1 MKSHNKNFLRV
12 VALSL
17 LTTVAAYA
25 QWPNRVSESPTGG
38 ISTGITILSGVSADG
53 RWAFIEADGD
63 ELAAGDVNLQGDII
77 AKNMIT
83 GETSLLSRGLWFG
96 QQFGIRPGEGAASS
110 ADGRIVAFV
119 WRDPGVA
126 FEDGGVPDT
135 NTKRDVYLLDRDA
148 DGNGV
153 WDELTPGGRSLKLIS
168 RPAGAQGDGAAG
180 GAAVSA
186 DGRWIAYHSDSENL
200 VPGDTNGA
208 GDIFVYDRV
217 NGTTVRV
224 SVASDGT
231 QQDNWTDLGPVI
243 SPNGRFV
250 AFESLATNLVP
261 GDTNNAYDV
270 FIHDRDADGNGIYDE
285 TGPGQ
290 RATIRVS
297 QRADGGQV
305 NGSPSN
311 LDPNDDH
318 IAFAVARGVS
328 DDGRR
333 VVFSH
338 PGAILPGDAPLTTDV
353 YMLDRDANGD
363 GVMDDWSYTN
373 LAPLAAAQGGSA
385 SGFINNGIIA
395 ANVSPNLRW
404 MTVTSGDPAFIANYG
419 GDPLNVPQLTV
430 LRDLL
435 RGEERV
441 IDQNPA
447 GALTDFPA
455 AFQTAIANN
464 GLTLVTSLAS
474 NIMADDTN
482 LVEDV
487 FVYDPRFGV
496 SAAAPAIMNTTMPL
510 HFRAEGQAGKF
521 YQAACMLNWNPGV
534 RSGPHFIP
542 LAVDDMFIWSAILGV
557 PNFGNF
563 RGVLDANGEANG
575 YIVVPVVPGMSGFSF
590 YTGFVVADFGAP
602 FDMGGFGRLLTITIQ

>member
-38 ISTGITILSGVSADG
+38 ISTGITLLSNVSADG

-63 ELAAGDVNLQGDII
+63 EFTADDVNLQGDII

-96 QQFGIRPGEGAASS
+96 QQWGIRPGEGAASS

-305 NGSPSN
+305 NGSPTN
-311 LDPNDDH
+311 LDPLDDH

-328 DDGRR
+328 DDGRQ

-353 YMLDRDANGD
+353 YMLNRDTNGD

-373 LAPLAAAQGGSA
+373 LAPLSAAQGGSA
-385 SGFINNGIIA
+385 AGFINSGIIA

-430 LRDLL
+430 LKDLL
-435 RGEERV
+435 RGEDRV
-441 IDQNPA
+441 LDRNSG
-447 GALTDFPA
+447 GASTDFPVD
-455 AFQTAIANN
+455 FHTAIANN
-464 GLTLVTSLAS
+464 GATLVTSLAT

-487 FVYDPRFGV
+487 FVYDPRV
-496 SAAAPAIMNTTMPL
+496 SLSAAAPAIMNTTMPL

-521 YQAACMLNWNPGV
+521 YQAACMLTWNPGV
-534 RSGPHFIP
+534 KSGPHFIP

-563 RGVLDANGEANG
+563 RGVLDANGEATG

-590 YTGFVVADFGAP
+590 YAGLVVADFGAP
-602 FDMGGFGRLLTITIQ
+602 FDMGGVGRLLPITIQ